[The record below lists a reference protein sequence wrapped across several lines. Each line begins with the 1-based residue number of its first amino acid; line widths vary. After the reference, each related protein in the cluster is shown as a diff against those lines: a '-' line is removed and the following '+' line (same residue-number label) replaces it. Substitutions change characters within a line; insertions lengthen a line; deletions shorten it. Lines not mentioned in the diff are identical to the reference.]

1 MPPHPRTL
9 TLIALLLAATVSP
22 PQLLAED
29 DGTALHP
36 RAALRIE
43 NLLAD
48 AEVALA
54 AMRLTTPSHDN
65 AYERYRQ
72 VLDFLPDDPR
82 ALAGINRIADAYFG
96 LALAAA
102 GNRDRREAG
111 RLFDL
116 AVELAPE
123 HASTHTV
130 AHSIG
135 RLLAAPVEQFTLED
149 DALRRLD
156 PALGQ
161 RLERIGAMAKRD
173 DLLVVIQV
181 PRDDLGRWVY
191 QRMNAA
197 PPHVRLR
204 ARSEIGSPAQVTLRR
219 EN

>member
-1 MPPHPRTL
+1 MPRRTCTW
-9 TLIALLLAATVSP
+9 TLLPLLLATAFSP
-22 PQLLAED
+22 PLLLAD
-29 DGTALHP
+29 DDTALHP

-65 AYERYRQ
+65 AYDRYRQ

-82 ALAGINRIADAYFG
+82 ALAGIHRIADAYFG

-102 GNRDRREAG
+102 EKRDHREAR

-123 HASTHTV
+123 HASTTTV
-130 AHSIG
+130 AQSIE
-135 RLLAAPVEQFTLED
+135 RLLAAPVEQFALD
-149 DALRRLD
+149 DAALQRLD
-156 PALGQ
+156 PELGR
-161 RLERIGAMAKRD
+161 RLERIGAQAKRD
-173 DLLVVIQV
+173 DLLVVIQA
-181 PRDDLGRWVY
+181 PRDELGRWVY

-197 PPHVRLR
+197 PPNVRLR
-204 ARSEIGSPAQVTLRR
+204 ARSEIGHPARVTLRR

>member
-1 MPPHPRTL
+1 MPNCHWTL
-9 TLIALLLAATVSP
+9 TLSALLLAALSSP
-22 PQLLAED
+22 SQLSAED
-29 DGTALHP
+29 DSAALHP

-65 AYERYRQ
+65 AYDRYLQ
-72 VLDFLPDDPR
+72 VLDFLPADPR
-82 ALAGINRIADAYFG
+82 ALSGIHRVADAYFG

-102 GNRDRREAG
+102 ENRDRSEAR
-111 RLFDL
+111 RLFEL
-116 AVELAPE
+116 AVEVGPE
-123 HASTHTV
+123 HPSTATV
-130 AHSIG
+130 AHSIE
-135 RLLAAPVEQFTLED
+135 RLLAAPLEQFELD
-149 DALRRLD
+149 GDALNRLD

-161 RLERIGAMAKRD
+161 RLQEIGAMAKRD
-173 DLLVVIQV
+173 QLLVVIQV

-197 PPHVRLR
+197 PPNVRLR
-204 ARSEIGSPAQVTLRR
+204 ARSEIGSPARVTLRR